1 MGQQIASL
9 EGRAVLALPRQASV
23 DASRCD
29 SACGRLEE
37 HNQSWPA
44 AILDVFYLRAFRHGF
59 ARAEV
64 KAGAIDLL
72 GAEKRRVP

>member
-9 EGRAVLALPRQASV
+9 EGRAVLALPRQAGV
-23 DASRCD
+23 DASRCN
-29 SACGRLEE
+29 SACVRLEE
-37 HNQSWPA
+37 HNQSWLA
-44 AILDVFYLRAFRHGF
+44 AMLDVFYLRAFRHGF

-72 GAEKRRVP
+72 SAEKRRVP

>member
-9 EGRAVLALPRQASV
+9 EGRAVLPFPRQASV
-23 DASRCD
+23 DAPRCD
-29 SACGRLEE
+29 SARGRLEE
-37 HNQSWPA
+37 HDQSWLA
-44 AILDVFYLRAFRHGF
+44 AMLDVFYLRAFRRGF

-64 KAGAIDLL
+64 KTGAIDLL